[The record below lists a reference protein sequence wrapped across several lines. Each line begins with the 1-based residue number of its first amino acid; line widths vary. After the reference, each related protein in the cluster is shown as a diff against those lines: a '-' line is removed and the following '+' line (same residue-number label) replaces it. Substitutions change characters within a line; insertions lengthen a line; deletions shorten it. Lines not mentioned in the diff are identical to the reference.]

1 MWLVTHLLGNFCLA
15 EFFLSVDAVGGEKK
29 EECCSSIIKW
39 LIMEENTVFC
49 NNIDLQWLN
58 HPAETRDIFPVSFS
72 GGFLTL
78 ISKLDLMIPFFSPC
92 KLNLSPGRFTM
103 VRKQDT
109 QLGEEVGLCSC
120 CIVHFNKAHRLF
132 SLFLQ
137 QRRLFSFLFFF
148 WERERVYSDLVLSV
162 ADLPYLSRT
171 FSSSHFFKTLLFTYA
186 RVNTNASISMLGNC
200 TSVTVRWDS

>member
-1 MWLVTHLLGNFCLA
+1 
-15 EFFLSVDAVGGEKK
+15 
-29 EECCSSIIKW
+29 
-39 LIMEENTVFC
+39 MEENTVFC

-58 HPAETRDIFPVSFS
+58 HPAETCDIFPVSFS

-78 ISKLDLMIPFFSPC
+78 ISKLDLVIPFFSPC

-109 QLGEEVGLCSC
+109 QLGEKVGLCSC

-137 QRRLFSFLFFF
+137 QRSLFSFLFFF
-148 WERERVYSDLVLSV
+148 EREREFIQIWYYLLQIYHTFPGLSAEV
-162 ADLPYLSRT
+162 ISLKLSC
-171 FSSSHFFKTLLFTYA
+171 SL
-186 RVNTNASISMLGNC
+186 MPE
-200 TSVTVRWDS
+200 